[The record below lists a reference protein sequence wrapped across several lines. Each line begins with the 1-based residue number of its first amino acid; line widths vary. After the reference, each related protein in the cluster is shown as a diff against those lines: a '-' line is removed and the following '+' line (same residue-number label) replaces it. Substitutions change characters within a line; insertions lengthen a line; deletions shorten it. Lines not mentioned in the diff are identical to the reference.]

1 MFRAYRQ
8 VEHSDCGLTCIRMV
22 ARHFGTRVPL
32 RYLHSVTDINR
43 LGATVGD
50 VASCCRKLGMS
61 AGSNFLLTDARQ
73 SCYAD
78 KVNHALINYDGHVF
92 ACTARDFIPK
102 INSYHEKNQIR

>member
-1 MFRAYRQ
+1 MNIDFQRVWQDRDHRMDAT
-8 VEHSDCGLTCIRMV
+8 ESKAMEIRE
-22 ARHFGTRVPL
+22 R
-32 RYLHSVTDINR
+32 
-43 LGATVGD
+43 
-50 VASCCRKLGMS
+50 CRKEGMS
-61 AGSNFLLTDARQ
+61 VGSNFLLTDARQ